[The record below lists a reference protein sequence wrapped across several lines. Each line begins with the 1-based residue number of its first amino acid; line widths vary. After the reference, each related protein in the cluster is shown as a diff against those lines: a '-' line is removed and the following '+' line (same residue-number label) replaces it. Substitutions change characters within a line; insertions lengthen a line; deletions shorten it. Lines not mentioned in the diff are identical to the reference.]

1 MTTYTTTLTGE
12 CSTVELD
19 VMFAELQA
27 MKTTDAYGRPDALKT
42 AQMYEY
48 MFDVW
53 YRRNL
58 SYGDG
63 SGMMATAKRKAA
75 EWYRKHA
82 EEIENW

>member
-12 CSTVELD
+12 CSTSELD
-19 VMFAELQA
+19 VMFSELQA
-27 MKTTDAYGRPDALKT
+27 MKTTDVYGRPDSLKT
-42 AQMYEY
+42 AQMYEF

-53 YRRNL
+53 ERRNR

-75 EWYRKHA
+75 EWYRKYA
-82 EEIENW
+82 GEIENW